1 MDEHSR
7 ERHTKELRSE
17 IDIDAPATRVW
28 DVLTDFSSYP
38 EWNPFIKSI
47 DGIAGEGE
55 KLTIRLQPPGGRGMT
70 FKPTVQTA
78 DAPREFRWLG
88 RLLLPRL
95 FDGEHIFELQATDDG
110 ETRLVQREKSRGVLV
125 SPLLHWVGKS
135 TERGFEEMNV
145 ALKGRA
151 EAAAD

>member
-1 MDEHSR
+1 VDEHSR
-7 ERHTKELRSE
+7 EPHVKELRSE
-17 IDIDAPATRVW
+17 VDIDAPAERVW

-47 DGIAGEGE
+47 DGEAREGA
-55 KLTIRLQPPGGRGMT
+55 KLTVRLEPPGGRGMT

-95 FDGEHIFELQATDDG
+95 FDGEHIFELEATYDG
-110 ETRLVQREKSRGVLV
+110 GTRLVQREEFRGVLV
-125 SPLLHWVGKS
+125 SPLLRWVGKS
-135 TERGFEEMNV
+135 TQRGFEEMNV

-151 EAAAD
+151 EAAAN